1 MLWYSNTYTDRPLMM
16 KTIYMHTK
24 TSGEK
29 LYNHNNK
36 PQYLAS
42 TP

>member
-1 MLWYSNTYTDRPLMM
+1 MM
-16 KTIYMHTK
+16 KTIYMDKK

-42 TP
+42 TH